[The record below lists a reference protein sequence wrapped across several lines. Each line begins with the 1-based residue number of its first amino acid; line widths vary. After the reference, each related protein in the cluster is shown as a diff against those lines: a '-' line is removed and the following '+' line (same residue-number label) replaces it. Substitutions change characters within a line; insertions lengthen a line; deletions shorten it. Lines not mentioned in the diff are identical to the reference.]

1 MKTPITYYGGK
12 QKMLPHILP
21 VLPAHHLYC
30 EPFAG
35 GAAVYF
41 AKPKSEVEVIND
53 LNEALITFYRV
64 MKNNGGE
71 LIKLVKSTLHSRSLH
86 DKAWKI
92 YQNTNDYSDV
102 EIAWAVWLL
111 CSQGFSGQISPVWGV
126 DISKNTMCNRIN
138 ASKSQFTETLCKR
151 LENTQVECADA
162 LHIIKKY
169 DRPDTFF
176 YVDPPYYN
184 SECAHYAGYTLED
197 FENLLALLSNIK
209 GKFLLSSYPSEVLSH
224 YTDKHG
230 WHSKHIKQTI
240 SVSKSAKTKIEVLTA
255 NYQMEQTL
263 PLLF

>member
-21 VLPAHHLYC
+21 VIPAHHLYC
-30 EPFAG
+30 EPFCG

-41 AKPKSEVEVIND
+41 AKSKSEVEVIND

-64 MKNNGGE
+64 MKERSDE
-71 LIKLVKSTLHSRSLH
+71 LIRKVKTSLHSRALH
-86 DKAWKI
+86 NRAWQI
-92 YQNTNDYSDV
+92 YQSPSDYTDV
-102 EIAWAVWLL
+102 DVAWAVWLL
-111 CSQGFSGQISPVWGV
+111 CSPGFSGQISSVWGV
-126 DISKNTMCNRIN
+126 DISKNTMCKRIN
-138 ASKSQFTETLCKR
+138 AAKAQFTEILCRR

-162 LHIIKKY
+162 LHIIQKY

-184 SECAHYAGYTLED
+184 SDCAHYSGYSLED
-197 FENLLALLSNIK
+197 FEALLGLLAKIK
-209 GKFLLSSYPSEVLSH
+209 GKFLLSSYPSEVLSD
-224 YTDKHG
+224 YTTANS

-240 SVSKSAKTKIEVLTA
+240 SVSKSAKTKIEVLTS